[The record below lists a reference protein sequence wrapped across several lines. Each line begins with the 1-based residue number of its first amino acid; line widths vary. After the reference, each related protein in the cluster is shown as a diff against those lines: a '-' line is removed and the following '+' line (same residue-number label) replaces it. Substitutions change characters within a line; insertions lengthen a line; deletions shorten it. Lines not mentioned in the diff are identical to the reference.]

1 MKYVDIRDLP
11 PCTRS
16 SQCLRLLDDLD
27 AQPTGRASGQL
38 SSIEDLQEARQLRQI
53 RAHISGCPTCSAL
66 LADARHMRT
75 QQRLMLR
82 RFLLTNEQQIPA
94 ATAKIFAALRH
105 EQGEPARSLR
115 ASKSAQTTPILPQ
128 AALVTPL
135 ALHLR
140 TTQQPRSL
148 VQHVLTLATVVAV
161 ILAAVGLLNRVTNPS
176 TASMQGPAHPQQ
188 PHAPG
193 SGTGHWNSVIIGL
206 TLVST
211 TGLVK
216 SFTVYNFDTTSEQ
229 LGTMLTSE
237 QEGADMHLEEISQ
250 DGQNLLYTVTS
261 PDQQLT
267 TYATYSPLAG
277 PHPFYRLSTHL
288 AGNALW
294 MDANHVLTQ
303 NMQGTVLELDVHSN
317 VVQQTW
323 PLNAVHL
330 AFYHAPFLYFT
341 KAETGTSRALYRL
354 NLTQPAMQPQQVT
367 IPIPDTRFWLSPNGT
382 TIFYARPDQ
391 AGQPGIYAINSDGTN
406 ERLLHNGPAIP
417 IGYAEDDSLIALE
430 QVGSKIQVI
439 KLGATAQKQE
449 QVILAD
455 AAPHATSLCG
465 PAGEITIILL
475 CDQNIALSPYGHGLL
490 LHAYYANGSHNLVY
504 DDLTNGTSHTI
515 YSVPE
520 HTTVQLPGWSRM
532 ANAA

>member
-27 AQPTGRASGQL
+27 AVPPTRTSGQL
-38 SSIEDLQEARQLRQI
+38 SFIEDLQEARQLRQI

-75 QQRLMLR
+75 QQRMMLR
-82 RFLLTNEQQIPA
+82 HFLLTNEQHVPA
-94 ATAKIFAALRH
+94 TTAKIFAALRH
-105 EQGEPARSLR
+105 EQGEHARANR
-115 ASKSAQTTPILPQ
+115 AYESTQATPISYKATQ
-128 AALVTPL
+128 VTPL
-135 ALHLR
+135 TLHLR
-140 TTQQPRSL
+140 TAQQPRSF
-148 VQHVLTLATVVAV
+148 VQHMLTLATVVAV
-161 ILAAVGLLNRVTNPS
+161 ILAAVGLLNRATNPS
-176 TASMQGPAHPQQ
+176 TVSTKGPTHPQQ
-188 PHAPG
+188 PHVPG
-193 SGTGHWNSVIIGL
+193 ITGNWNSVIIGL
-206 TLVST
+206 TLMSA

-216 SFTVYNFDTTSEQ
+216 SFTVYNFDTTSAQ
-229 LGTMLTSE
+229 LGMMLASE
-237 QEGADMHLEEISQ
+237 QAGADMHLEEISQ

-261 PDQQLT
+261 PDQQST
-267 TYATYSPLAG
+267 TYATYSPVAG
-277 PHPFYRLSTHL
+277 AHAFYRLSTNL
-288 AGNALW
+288 AGDALW

-303 NMQGTVLELDVHSN
+303 NMQGTVLDLDVHSN
-317 VVQQTW
+317 AVQQTW

-330 AFYHAPFLYFT
+330 TFYHAPFLYFT
-341 KAETGTSRALYRL
+341 KAENGTNRALYRL
-354 NLTQPAMQPQQVT
+354 NLTQPAAQSQQVT

-382 TIFYARPDQ
+382 TIFYTRPDQ
-391 AGQPGIYAINSDGTN
+391 TGQPGIYAINSDGTN

-417 IGYAEDDSLIALE
+417 IGYAEDDSLMALE

-439 KLGATAQKQE
+439 KLGATAQEQA

-455 AAPHATSLCG
+455 AAPHAISLCG
-465 PAGEITIILL
+465 PAGEVTIILL

-504 DDLTNGTSHTI
+504 DDLTNGTSRTI
-515 YSVPE
+515 YTVPD

-532 ANAA
+532 TNAA